1 MLTKEQKELVENN
14 HKLIYYYIHK
24 NGLSVDEYYDIL
36 AIGLCKAALN
46 FDESKGIKFVT
57 YAMFVMRNEHWVN
70 ERLKR
75 NKKRNSS
82 VLSLSTKIQINEDSN
97 DMTLEDFIPGD
108 RDIFDSLI
116 LLDIEKILKDE
127 TLIKICKLA
136 LAGYNQR
143 EMKEY
148 VNLSQSMISRK
159 LKKIEK
165 LLKEEAIY
173 D

>member
-57 YAMFVMRNEHWVN
+57 YAMLVMRNEHWVN

-75 NKKRNSS
+75 NKKRNSP

-108 RDIFDSLI
+108 RDIFDSVI

>member
-57 YAMFVMRNEHWVN
+57 YAMFVMRNEHSVS
-70 ERLKR
+70 ETLKL
-75 NKKRNSS
+75 NKTQSS
-82 VLSLSTKIQINEDSN
+82 SNLSLSTIIQLTEERNE
-97 DMTLEDFIPGD
+97 MT
-108 RDIFDSLI
+108 
-116 LLDIEKILKDE
+116 LLDI
-127 TLIKICKLA
+127 
-136 LAGYNQR
+136 
-143 EMKEY
+143 
-148 VNLSQSMISRK
+148 ISG
-159 LKKIEK
+159 
-165 LLKEEAIY
+165 

>member
-36 AIGLCKAALN
+36 AIGLCKAALR

-57 YAMFVMRNEHWVN
+57 YALFVMRNEHWTN

-75 NKKRNSS
+75 NKKRNSP

-108 RDIFDSLI
+108 RDIFDSVILI
-116 LLDIEKILKDE
+116 DIEKILKDE

-136 LAGYNQR
+136 FAGYNQR

>member
-1 MLTKEQKELVENN
+1 MLTKEQKELVEKN

-36 AIGLCKAALN
+36 AIGLCKAALH
-46 FDESKGIKFVT
+46 FDESKGIKFGT
-57 YAMFVMRNEHWVN
+57 YALFVMRNEHWIN
-70 ERLKR
+70 ERLKKG
-75 NKKRNSS
+75 KKRNAS
-82 VLSLSTKIQINEDSN
+82 VVSLSTPMTIKEDYN
-97 DMTLEDFIPGD
+97 DITLEDCIPGD

-116 LLDIEKILKDE
+116 LLDIDKILKDE

-143 EMKEY
+143 EMQKY
-148 VNLSQSMISRK
+148 IDLSQSMISRK

>member
-1 MLTKEQKELVENN
+1 MENN

-36 AIGLCKAALN
+36 AIGLCKAALH
-46 FDESKGIKFVT
+46 FDESKCIKFVT
-57 YAMFVMRNEHWVN
+57 YALFVMRNEHLLN
-70 ERLKR
+70 ERLKH
-75 NKKRNSS
+75 NKKRDAL
-82 VLSLSTKIQINEDSN
+82 VLSLSTQIQINEDSN
-97 DMTLEDFIPGD
+97 DITLEDCIPGD

-136 LAGYNQR
+136 LSGYNQR
-143 EMKEY
+143 EMQKY
-148 VNLSQSMISRK
+148 VSLSQSMISRK

>member
-36 AIGLCKAALN
+36 AIGLCKAALH

-57 YAMFVMRNEHWVN
+57 YAMFVMRNEHLVN
-70 ERLKR
+70 ERLKHSI
-75 NKKRNSS
+75 KRNSS
-82 VLSLSTKIQINEDSN
+82 VVSLSTTLSIKENYN
-97 DMTLEDFIPGD
+97 DITLEDCIPGD
-108 RDIFDSLI
+108 RDIFDSVI

-136 LAGYNQR
+136 FDGYNQR
-143 EMKEY
+143 EMQKY
-148 VNLSQSMISRK
+148 VDLSQSMISIK

-165 LLKEEAIY
+165 LLKEEAI
-173 D
+173 DD

>member
-24 NGLSVDEYYDIL
+24 NGLSMDEYYDIL
-36 AIGLCKAALN
+36 AIGLCKAALR

-57 YAMFVMRNEHWVN
+57 YAMFVMRNEHWAN

-75 NKKRNSS
+75 NKNRNAP
-82 VLSLSTKIQINEDSN
+82 VLSLSTQIHINKDSN